1 MQDASGTIARPRELL
16 LASLAALALAILMTW
31 PLASGLGHLGRTLS
45 ADADGQF
52 SIWNIAWVA
61 RTIVAD
67 PAHLFDANIFYPH
80 RTTLAYSEANL
91 LEGALG
97 VIPYWLSRNP
107 WLTLNVVMLIGFA
120 SAYVGAYLLLR
131 YLSGD
136 RRAAAAVAVV
146 YAFCPY
152 VMSHL
157 SHIQLIY
164 TGGIPLSMLMLHR
177 LADEAVRVSP
187 EATNDAPDVVASAFG
202 RTARRGLALGV
213 VLAAQGLAC
222 AYYGIFSGLMVGCAS
237 LVLAVTRSLWKSRAY
252 WVALAIGAV
261 TSMGLVLPFF
271 LPYLRVQAESG
282 FSRTL
287 DDAVR
292 NSAEVSNYLA
302 SAARSHAWLL
312 DLARRLGPIHE
323 VLFPGL
329 FVIVLGIAGVVLALR
344 RGTPRERETVV
355 LYAGLG
361 LTALW
366 ASFGPAAG
374 LYRILFH
381 LPAFSFLRAPAR
393 FGLIV
398 VLALAVPASLAL
410 ARTLRALPARRRGGA
425 AVLAVALAIA
435 DITVIPIHWY
445 RAPDLPSPYALL
457 AKSPRGVLAEFP
469 FYGERVAF
477 PLHAQYMLFSTSHW
491 MPMVNGYSDV
501 IPLDFRQAAAVL
513 DSFPSRD
520 TFLVLARH
528 RVRYIAV
535 HWDMYVGRQ
544 EEIRQRLQPFL
555 ANLQVLS
562 GDNRMTLY
570 EVVRYP

>member
-1 MQDASGTIARPRELL
+1 MHRGQRDSRGDPRQRRERAGPREKRGGHADREPRQEDDPQRRDCHRRRVIATPPAGGDHACGGKSDGCQVRRIDGNGAEAPPAGSTEGDRAEGEDRRESGPCAREQRRDAREGDRRYNDERFYMQDASGTIARPRELL

-31 PLASGLGHLGRTLS
+31 PLATGMGHLGRTLS

-136 RRAAAAVAVV
+136 ARAAAAVAVV

-177 LADEAVRVSP
+177 LADEAVRVSA

-329 FVIVLGIAGVVLALR
+329 FVIVLGIVGVVLALR

-410 ARTLRALPARRRGGA
+410 ARTLRALPARRRSMA
-425 AVLAVALAIA
+425 AVFAVALAIG
-435 DITVIPIHWY
+435 DITVIPIRWY
-445 RAPDLPSPYALL
+445 RAPD
-457 AKSPRGVLAEFP
+457 
-469 FYGERVAF
+469 
-477 PLHAQYMLFSTSHW
+477 
-491 MPMVNGYSDV
+491 
-501 IPLDFRQAAAVL
+501 
-513 DSFPSRD
+513 
-520 TFLVLARH
+520 
-528 RVRYIAV
+528 
-535 HWDMYVGRQ
+535 
-544 EEIRQRLQPFL
+544 
-555 ANLQVLS
+555 
-562 GDNRMTLY
+562 
-570 EVVRYP
+570 